1 MPWDVA
7 VDSGNNV
14 FVTDYGNNR
23 IQVFSTNGTFLR
35 DWGTEGKGAGEFNHP
50 AVIAFDNAENLYVTD
65 SDNQRIQIF
74 SKNGTY
80 ITGFGQMG
88 EGLGGIFETREYNH

>member
-1 MPWDVA
+1 MEGTENGQFEMPWDVA

-14 FVTDYGNNR
+14 FVPDYGNNR
-23 IQVFSTNGTFLR
+23 IFKFSPTTIPYLR

-65 SDNQRIQIF
+65 SENQ
-74 SKNGTY
+74 
-80 ITGFGQMG
+80 
-88 EGLGGIFETREYNH
+88 